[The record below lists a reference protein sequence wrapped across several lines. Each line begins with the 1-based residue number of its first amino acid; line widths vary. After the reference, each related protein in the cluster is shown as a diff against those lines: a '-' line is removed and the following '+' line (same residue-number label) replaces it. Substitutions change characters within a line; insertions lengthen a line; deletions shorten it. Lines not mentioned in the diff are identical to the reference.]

1 LTKSNLSSLL
11 DGKLRPEELELVYKS
26 YDIIGDIAVI
36 RVPEKSVPQ
45 SAIIAE
51 AILQLHNNVKAV
63 WRQSSALSGRF
74 RLRKLEY
81 LVGEK
86 RTLTAYKEHGC
97 IFSVDLKNCFFS
109 PRLSHERMRIARQV
123 HEDEVVV
130 NMFAGV
136 GSFSIIIAK
145 RSQAKRVYS
154 IDVNPAAV
162 GFMRENILLNRVLN
176 RVVPVEGDSKTI
188 IKERLRKTA
197 DRILMPLP
205 EKAFEYLDYGIEA
218 LKPKGGW
225 VHYYDFEH
233 ARKGESSVSKVE
245 AKVSQKL
252 SLMNVS
258 FSIPFSRIVRDIG
271 PRWQQVVL
279 DVQIF
284 GKD

>member
-1 LTKSNLSSLL
+1 LTKSDLSALL
-11 DGKLRPEELELVYKS
+11 DGKLRPEELKLVYKS

-36 RVPEKSVPQ
+36 RVPEKLVHQ
-45 SAIIAE
+45 STIIAE
-51 AILQLHNNVKAV
+51 AIFQLHSNVKAV
-63 WRQSSALSGRF
+63 WRQSSAVYGRF
-74 RLRKLEY
+74 RLRKLDH
-81 LVGEK
+81 VAGEM
-86 RTLTAYKEHGC
+86 RTLTTYKEHGC
-97 IFSVDLKNCFFS
+97 IFSVDLKSCFFS
-109 PRLSHERMRIARQV
+109 PRLSHERMRITGLV
-123 HEDEVVV
+123 HNGEVIV

-136 GSFSIIIAK
+136 GSFSMVIAK
-145 RSQAKRVYS
+145 HSQAKRVFS
-154 IDVNPAAV
+154 IDVNPEAV
-162 GFMRENILLNRVLN
+162 GFMRENILLNHVLN
-176 RVVPVEGDSKTI
+176 RVIPVEGDSKTI

-218 LKPKGGW
+218 LKPEGGW

-233 ARKGESSVSKVE
+233 ARKGESSIGKVK

-258 FSIPFSRIVRDIG
+258 FSIPFSRIVRDTG

>member
-1 LTKSNLSSLL
+1 LRKNSLSGLL
-11 DGKLRPEELELVYKS
+11 DAKLRSEELKLVYKS

-36 RVPEKSVPQ
+36 RVPKKLAHQ
-45 SAIIAE
+45 STIIAE

-63 WRQSSALSGRF
+63 WRQSSAVSGRF

-81 LVGEK
+81 LVGER
-86 RTLTAYKEHGC
+86 RTVTAYKEHGC

-109 PRLSHERMRIARQV
+109 PRLSHERTRIARLV
-123 HEDEVVV
+123 HEDEVIV

-136 GSFSIIIAK
+136 GSLSIVIAK
-145 RSQAKRVYS
+145 HSQAKRVYS
-154 IDVNPAAV
+154 IDVNPTAV
-162 GFMRENILLNRVLN
+162 SFMRENILLNHVLN
-176 RVVPVEGDSKTI
+176 RVIPVEGDSKTI

-197 DRILMPLP
+197 DRIIMPLP
-205 EKAFEYLDYGIEA
+205 EKAFEYLDYGVEA
-218 LKPKGGW
+218 LKPEGGW

-233 ARKGESSVSKVE
+233 ARKDESSVSKVE

-258 FSIPFSRIVRDIG
+258 FSIPFSRIVRDTG

-279 DVQIF
+279 DIQIF

>member
-1 LTKSNLSSLL
+1 LRKNNLSRLL
-11 DGKLRPEELELVYKS
+11 DAKLRSEELKLVYKS

-36 RVPEKSVPQ
+36 RVPKKLAHQ
-45 SAIIAE
+45 STIIAE

-63 WRQSSALSGRF
+63 WRQSSAVSGRF

-81 LVGEK
+81 LVGES

-109 PRLSHERMRIARQV
+109 PRLSHERMRIARLI
-123 HEDEVVV
+123 HEDEVIL

-145 RSQAKRVYS
+145 HSQADRVYS

-162 GFMRENILLNRVLN
+162 GFMRENILLNHVLN
-176 RVVPVEGDSKTI
+176 RVIPIEGDSKTI

-218 LKPKGGW
+218 LKPEGGW

-233 ARKGESSVSKVE
+233 AGKGESAVSKVE

-252 SLMNVS
+252 LLMGVS
-258 FSIPFSRIVRDIG
+258 FSIPFSRIVRDTG
-271 PRWQQVVL
+271 PRRQQVVL

>member
-11 DGKLRPEELELVYKS
+11 DGKLLPEELELVCKS

-36 RVPEKSVPQ
+36 RVPEKLVPK

-51 AILQLHNNVKAV
+51 AILQLHNSVKAV
-63 WRQSSALSGRF
+63 WRQSSAVSGRF

-81 LVGEK
+81 LVGER
-86 RTLTAYKEHGC
+86 RTLTAYKEHRC

-109 PRLSHERMRIARQV
+109 PRLSHERMRIARLV
-123 HEDEVVV
+123 HEDEVVI

-136 GSFSIIIAK
+136 GAFSIIIAK
-145 RSQAKRVYS
+145 HSQAKRVYS
-154 IDVNPAAV
+154 IDVNPTAV

-176 RVVPVEGDSKTI
+176 RVVPIEGDSKTV

-218 LKPKGGW
+218 LKPEGGW

-245 AKVSQKL
+245 AKFYQKL

>member
-1 LTKSNLSSLL
+1 LTKSDLSALL
-11 DGKLRPEELELVYKS
+11 DAKLRPEELKLVYKS

-36 RVPEKSVPQ
+36 RVPEKLVHQ
-45 SAIIAE
+45 STIIAE

-63 WRQSSALSGRF
+63 WRQSSAVYGRF
-74 RLRKLEY
+74 RLRKLDH
-81 LVGEK
+81 VAGEM
-86 RTLTAYKEHGC
+86 RTLTTYKEHGYT
-97 IFSVDLKNCFFS
+97 FSVDLKNCFFS
-109 PRLSHERMRIARQV
+109 PRLSHERMRIARLV
-123 HEDEVVV
+123 HEDEVVI

-145 RSQAKRVYS
+145 HSQAKRVYS

-188 IKERLRKTA
+188 VKERLRKTA

-218 LKPKGGW
+218 LKPEGGW

-233 ARKGESSVSKVE
+233 ARKGESAVGKVE

-252 SLMNVS
+252 LLMGVS
-258 FSIPFSRIVRDIG
+258 FSIPFSRIVRDTG

-284 GKD
+284 GKY